1 MTQWGLRCLCAE
13 AGKSSLLRA
22 LLGRNEEGQGYLTR
36 KDERTIGLDI
46 ERLVL
51 PDARAPE
58 AGVTLL
64 TYDAGERI
72 SMSLNYAFRSE
83 SRRWSSVSNPSEFWS
98 ELE

>member
-1 MTQWGLRCLCAE
+1 LTQWGLRCLCAE

-51 PDARAPE
+51 LDRRAPE

-64 TYDAGERI
+64 TYDAGERL
-72 SMSLNYAFRSE
+72 SVNLSHAVRSG
-83 SRRWSSVSNPSEFWS
+83 RVHWS
-98 ELE
+98 EL

>member
-22 LLGRNEEGQGYLTR
+22 LLGRQEEGRGYLTR

-83 SRRWSSVSNPSEFWS
+83 SRRWSSVANPSEFWS

>member
-1 MTQWGLRCLCAE
+1 LTQWGLRCLCAE

-64 TYDAGERI
+64 TYDAGERL
-72 SMSLNYAFRSE
+72 SVNLSHAVKSE
-83 SRRWSSVSNPSEFWS
+83 SE
-98 ELE
+98 